1 MNWRVFPSH
10 ADPSHF
16 TYIDF
21 DCCIIILVTDIT
33 IQYYLPSN
41 FAVF

>member
-1 MNWRVFPSH
+1 MNWQVFPSH
-10 ADPSHF
+10 SDSSHF